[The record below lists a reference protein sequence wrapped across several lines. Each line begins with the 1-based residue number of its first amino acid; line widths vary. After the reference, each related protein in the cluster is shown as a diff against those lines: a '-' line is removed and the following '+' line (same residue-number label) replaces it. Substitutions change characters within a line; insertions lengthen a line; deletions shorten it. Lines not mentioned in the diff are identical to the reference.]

1 MRLPASNGEKCR
13 YMPRIQ
19 TALEE
24 RWNVITHCF
33 GLVVFV
39 TACIYLLAHSIPSAT
54 PYALVAIIV
63 YGVSQLFLYTA
74 STAYHYAT
82 PEKLKWNLRKL
93 DHISI
98 YFSIAGT
105 YTPVCL
111 ISLEQSSGWTILA
124 AVWAIALFGTI
135 WKLFFTGKF
144 EAFSSVLY
152 LLMGWLVVLD
162 LSALQAAF
170 TAAEMG
176 WLIAGGIF
184 FSFGIV
190 FYAWNRLY
198 FNHVIWHLFV
208 LGGSFSHLIMVGLV
222 LQQAG

>member
-1 MRLPASNGEKCR
+1 
-13 YMPRIQ
+13 MPRAQ

-24 RWNVITHCF
+24 RWNVITHGF

-39 TACIYLLAHSIPSAT
+39 IASFFLLTKASENAAS
-54 PYALVAIIV
+54 YALIGIII
-63 YGVSQLFLYTA
+63 YCASQLFLYTA
-74 STAYHYAT
+74 STSYHYAK
-82 PEKLKWNLRKL
+82 PEKIKWTLRKM

-111 ISLEQSSGWTILA
+111 ISLEQSSGWMILA
-124 AVWAIALFGTI
+124 AVWGIALFGTI

-144 EAFSSVLY
+144 EAFSSILY
-152 LLMGWLVVLD
+152 LVMGWMVVLD
-162 LSALQAAF
+162 LDSLLAVLSDAQLW
-170 TAAEMG
+170 
-176 WLIAGGIF
+176 WLIAGGIS
-184 FSFGIV
+184 FSVGII

-208 LGGSFSHLIMVGLV
+208 LGGSLSHLVMVWLI
-222 LQQAG
+222 LN

>member
-1 MRLPASNGEKCR
+1 
-13 YMPRIQ
+13 MPRAQ

-24 RWNVITHCF
+24 RWNVITHGF

-39 TACIYLLAHSIPSAT
+39 IASFFLLTKASENAAS
-54 PYALVAIIV
+54 YALIGIII
-63 YGVSQLFLYTA
+63 YCASQLFLYTA
-74 STAYHYAT
+74 STSYHYAK
-82 PEKLKWNLRKL
+82 PEKIKWTLRKM

-111 ISLEQSSGWTILA
+111 ISLEQSSGWMILA
-124 AVWAIALFGTI
+124 AVWGIALFGTI

-144 EAFSSVLY
+144 EAFSSILY
-152 LLMGWLVVLD
+152 LVMGWMVVLD
-162 LSALQAAF
+162 LDSLLAVFSDAQLW
-170 TAAEMG
+170 
-176 WLIAGGIF
+176 WLIAGGIS
-184 FSFGIV
+184 FSVGII

-208 LGGSFSHLIMVGLV
+208 LGGSLSHLVMVWLI
-222 LQQAG
+222 LN